1 VLRLARRG
9 NEYSIAVVGKP
20 GDLMNSRAHGSEE
33 ELARLGLA
41 ALGAKAAPRVLV
53 GGMGMG
59 FTLAAVLRELDAA
72 SADVARGS
80 EESDSPGSKGA
91 AGAEGHRTAEVPT
104 AEDPKHQGLL
114 AEVTVAELV
123 PEVVEW
129 NRGELGE
136 CAGRPLDDGRV
147 MVRMGDVGAAMAEA
161 GGPRRSGAQGRASG
175 AKPSAAVSGGGLL
188 EKFDIILLDV
198 DNGPEGFASETN
210 NGLYSSKGLAVA
222 RAALREGGVL
232 AVWSASPDAAFSERL
247 RRAGFAVAEHRV
259 RAQGGKGSRHQ
270 VWVATRT

>member
-1 VLRLARRG
+1 VAGAAEVLRLARRG
-9 NEYSIAVVGKP
+9 SEYSIAVVGKP

-41 ALGAKAAPRVLV
+41 AVLVRGASGGPKSVPNGSPEFSPRILV
-53 GGMGMG
+53 GGLGMG
-59 FTLAAVLRELDAA
+59 FTLAAVLRELDA
-72 SADVARGS
+72 SAT
-80 EESDSPGSKGA
+80 GA
-91 AGAEGHRTAEVPT
+91 ASHRTAEV
-104 AEDPKHQGLL
+104 L
-114 AEVTVAELV
+114 VAELV

-136 CAGRPLDDGRV
+136 CAGRPLDDERV
-147 MVRMGDVGAAMAEA
+147 AVRVGDVGAVLAEA
-161 GGPRRSGAQGRASG
+161 GGPRGI
-175 AKPSAAVSGGGLL
+175 
-188 EKFDIILLDV
+188 EKFDGILLDV
-198 DNGPEGFASETN
+198 DNGPEGFASEAN

-270 VWVATRT
+270 VWVATRGSR